1 MTIPLSR
8 DLQSITSRARDVA
21 RRSGG
26 PLTSGH
32 LLVALF
38 SSESTAQ
45 ELLADA
51 NISENS
57 VLERLPRAGDEAA
70 GTGERLL
77 AKAVELAAGCG
88 SREVAPLHLLVALC
102 SGGERDIPTQS
113 YRILDGLNANPKNI
127 RLNALGAITN
137 PGRARR
143 SQSPTPTPAP
153 AATERPAV
161 APRVSGFTPQP
172 APVPAPASPAPVTPR
187 AAEPASAQNQNPQ
200 LPPAP
205 EVPVEEIDP
214 EELNSPF
221 ALDRRKFPMLSTLGR
236 NLTRLSELG
245 KLDPLIGRER
255 EIEQIIDILGKRRAN
270 NPLLV
275 GEPGVGKTAIVEGL
289 AQKMILEQSGPLQGK
304 LLIEIELG
312 NLLAGTQ
319 MRGSLQERLAA
330 LKEEVKRAE
339 GNIIVYLDAVHSLVG
354 AGQAGDGG
362 QDTASELRAAM
373 MRGEFPCIGTT
384 SRDEYKKLESNPT
397 FERVFAAVHV
407 EEPSE
412 EEAIGVLK
420 GISSRFASYHKIHYT
435 DDAIESSVRQA
446 ARYITERSLPDK
458 AVGLIDL
465 AGSRARRE
473 GKEEVT
479 RAEIARIV
487 SRIARIPEERLLLS
501 DKERLLNMEDHLAA
515 GIVGHRDI
523 LVRVAQ
529 VIRRNYAGFSAD
541 RPIGSFLFLGPTG
554 VGKTETVKVLASF
567 LFQQEEAMTR
577 LDMSEYREPHT
588 VARLIGAPPGYV
600 GYDEG
605 GQLTEAIRRR
615 PYQIVL
621 LDEIEKAHRDV
632 WQVLLQIL
640 DEGRLTD
647 GKGRTVDFTHTVVVM
662 TSNLGSQHY
671 ARDARNIGFSSAD
684 DKKGAQDL
692 KDKVLGTAKEAF
704 PIELWN
710 RIEERLV
717 FDPLNQEQVSSITTL
732 LAAKSSARLEKERGI
747 RYELSPE
754 AIVYLIEHGGF
765 DVKLGARPMRN
776 TIQRLVEGPIA
787 EQILQN
793 RLTRG
798 DVAVVSVVDGKLEIG
813 KRV

>member
-1 MTIPLSR
+1 MTIPISR

-38 SSESTAQ
+38 SSESVAH
-45 ELLADA
+45 ELLTDA
-51 NISENS
+51 SVSENS
-57 VLERLPRAGDEAA
+57 VLERLPRAGEEAA

-113 YRILDGLNANPKNI
+113 YRILDGLGANPKNI
-127 RLNALGAITN
+127 RLNALGTITN
-137 PGRARR
+137 PARARR
-143 SQSPTPTPAP
+143 
-153 AATERPAV
+153 
-161 APRVSGFTPQP
+161 RVDGTSTP
-172 APVPAPASPAPVTPR
+172 APVPAPVVERPVPSPRIAGFNPQVSAATASTTPTPR
-187 AAEPASAQNQNPQ
+187 PPAQAPQPQSPQ
-200 LPPAP
+200 LPPVP
-205 EVPVEEIDP
+205 EVEVEEIDP
-214 EELNSPF
+214 EELSSPF
-221 ALDRRKFPMLSTLGR
+221 SLDRRKFPMLSSLGR
-236 NLTRLSELG
+236 NLTRLSEQG

-289 AQKMILEQSGPLQGK
+289 AQKMILEQTGPLAGK

-339 GNIIVYLDAVHSLVG
+339 GQIIVYLDAVHGLVG
-354 AGQAGDGG
+354 SGQAGDGG

-384 SRDEYKKLESNPT
+384 SPDEYKKLESHPA

-412 EEAIGVLK
+412 DEAISVLK
-420 GISSRFASYHKIHYT
+420 GISSRFANYHKIHYT

-473 GKEEVT
+473 GKEHVT

-501 DKERLLNMEDHLAA
+501 DKERLLNMESHLAG
-515 GIVGHRDI
+515 GIVGHREI

-615 PYQIVL
+615 PYQIIL

-671 ARDARNIGFSSAD
+671 SRDTRNIGFSSID
-684 DKKGAQDL
+684 DKKVAEDL
-692 KDKVLGTAKEAF
+692 KGKVLGTAKEAF

-717 FDPLNQEQVSSITTL
+717 FDPLTQEQVSSITTL

-747 RYELSPE
+747 RYELTPE
-754 AIVYLIEHGGF
+754 AIIYLIEHGGF

-793 RLTRG
+793 TLTRG
-798 DVAVVSVVDGKLEIG
+798 DVAVVSVIDGKLEIG